1 MIPFIGM
8 RRMYPV
14 ILMIACFSVVVGARA
29 DEVFDQADTTEI
41 VSGYYGDDGLF
52 YDNYEPSAT
61 DDALD
66 EMYDVYDAVRT
77 FCGGL
82 SAELSELSGISI
94 ANTVVTGVGTAAAGG
109 ALATGIAKANTDKK
123 VSDMS
128 QQIAEKICQN
138 GGCNADSIESMTDQE
153 FADRILP
160 LLVLGAQ
167 NVNPDAVSAL
177 TMKLEQD
184 RAIAK
189 SKRLGNWRTGLLAG
203 NTATNIASAVMA
215 GLNRDQSELI
225 MRVTACNQAV
235 QKLKDANQAAI
246 AAGVNPI
253 DSPYMQ
259 GFSETIYK
267 CGTLNVADVE
277 KIEKQ
282 MTVVMGTGIAGGVV
296 GAVGIGTSAAANT
309 DKIRNDNTDAGKK
322 KEKTLNTVANVASG
336 TNVVI
341 GAVGTG
347 FNISLI
353 NLTKKMMRAAQQ
365 CEETL

>member
-1 MIPFIGM
+1 MKRVFLA
-8 RRMYPV
+8 
-14 ILMIACFSVVVGARA
+14 ILIVVFAVNVRA
-29 DEVFDQADTTEI
+29 EELTGHYDE
-41 VSGYYGDDGLF
+41 DGLF
-52 YDNYEPSAT
+52 YDDYVSSPA

-66 EMYDVYDAVRT
+66 DMYNVYESVRT

-82 SAELSELSGISI
+82 TADLSQLTGISI
-94 ANTVVTGVGTAAAGG
+94 ANAVTTGVGTATATG

-123 VSDMS
+123 VDEMS
-128 QQIAEKICQN
+128 AQIAEIICEK
-138 GGCNADSIESMTDQE
+138 GGCDADTIETMSDQE
-153 FADRILP
+153 FADIILP
-160 LLVLGAQ
+160 LLIEAI
-167 NVNPDAVSAL
+167 SAENYDSIKSAMS
-177 TMKLEQD
+177 MKIEQD

-189 SKRLGNWRTGLLAG
+189 SKRFGNWRTGLLAG
-203 NTATNIASAVMA
+203 NTATSIASAVMA

-225 MRVTACNQAV
+225 MHVTACNQAV

-246 AAGVNPI
+246 AAGINPI
-253 DSPYMQ
+253 DNPYMQ
-259 GFSETIYK
+259 GFRETMDK
-267 CGTLNVADVE
+267 CGTLNLADVE

-282 MTVVMGTGIAGGVV
+282 IKVVMGTGITGGVV
-296 GAVGIGTSAAANT
+296 GAVGVGTSVAANT
-309 DKIRNDNTDAGKK
+309 NKIRNDNTDAGKK
-322 KEKTLNTVANVASG
+322 KEKTLNTVANIASG

>member
-1 MIPFIGM
+1 M
-8 RRMYPV
+8 RRMYSAFL
-14 ILMIACFSVVVGARA
+14 ITA
-29 DEVFDQADTTEI
+29 VFLGCTCVHAEEFVDQIDDTEI
-41 VSGYYGDDGLF
+41 VAGHYGEDGLF
-52 YDNYEPSAT
+52 YDDYIPSPA

-66 EMYDVYDAVRT
+66 DMYDVYDAVQT

-82 SAELSELSGISI
+82 SADLSELSGISI
-94 ANTVVTGVGTAAAGG
+94 ANTVVTGVGTVAAGG

-123 VSDMS
+123 VDKMS
-128 QQIAEKICQN
+128 TQIAETLCKN
-138 GGCNADSIESMTDQE
+138 GGCDANTIETMSDQE
-153 FADRILP
+153 FAEKILP
-160 LLVLGAQ
+160 LLVIGVQ
-167 NVNPDAVSAL
+167 SENPDAASVIS
-177 TMKLEQD
+177 MKLEQD

-203 NTATNIASAVMA
+203 STATNIASAILA
-215 GLNRDQSELI
+215 GLNRDQSELV

-246 AAGVNPI
+246 AVGVNPI
-253 DSPYMQ
+253 DNPYMQ
-259 GFSETIYK
+259 GFRETMDK

-282 MTVVMGTGIAGGVV
+282 MTVVLGTGVAGGVV
-296 GAVGIGTSAAANT
+296 GAVGVGTSAAANT

-322 KEKTLNTVANVASG
+322 KEKTLNTVANIASG

>member
-1 MIPFIGM
+1 MS
-8 RRMYPV
+8 RMYST
-14 ILMIACFSVVVGARA
+14 ILMIACVSFATNVRA
-29 DEVFDQADTTEI
+29 EEFIDQIDDTEI
-41 VSGYYGDDGLF
+41 VAGHYGDDGFF
-52 YDNYEPSAT
+52 YDDYVSSPT

-66 EMYDVYDAVRT
+66 NLYDVYEAVQT

-123 VSDMS
+123 VSEMS
-128 QQIAEKICQN
+128 VQIAEKICQN
-138 GGCNADSIESMTDQE
+138 GGCDANGIETMSDQE
-153 FADRILP
+153 FAEKILP
-160 LLVLGAQ
+160 LLVVGVQ
-167 NVNPDAVSAL
+167 NENSDAASVIS
-177 TMKLEQD
+177 MKVEQD

-203 NTATNIASAVMA
+203 NTATNIAAAVMA

-225 MRVTACNQAV
+225 MRVTACNQSV

-253 DSPYMQ
+253 DNPYMQ

-282 MTVVMGTGIAGGVV
+282 MTVVMGTGIAGSVV
-296 GAVGIGTSAAANT
+296 GAVGVGTSAAANT

-322 KEKTLNTVANVASG
+322 KEKALNTVANVSSG
-336 TNVVI
+336 ANVVI